1 MLEKDAESSLM
12 YSSGMW
18 TIRLL
23 SLLLYRVLGKPYDTL
38 FLSLRG
44 EDSETCTSFGTVPKQ
59 GLVRLSC

>member
-23 SLLLYRVLGKPYDTL
+23 SPLLYRVLGKLYDAL

-44 EDSETCTSFGTVPKQ
+44 EDSETCTSLGTVPKQ
-59 GLVRLSC
+59 VLVRLSC